1 MGTED
6 IDITADLLDGSD
18 GALAD
23 AVPANGGADGTMVT
37 PDGTVG
43 AHQRTGET
51 VAAHERTQADP
62 NKPTSLRDQLSNA
75 FKEPEAAAAVA
86 PAATIALTQDA
97 DGKWRMPD
105 GTFASTEQ
113 VASFQNPVVVTPSAA
128 TVPETVLQGMT
139 TLEQEQFKSLPAEI
153 QQYVGRTMEDLNNRQ
168 SRYGEYDLIE
178 QMIGPRREPWQQN
191 GMTPAVALNQLLAMS
206 DFATRDPGGFV
217 LWYAEQQQIDLD
229 ELLDERDAQSANVDP
244 AVARL
249 TGEVQQLKQ
258 VINGSQQQQSEQ
270 AQTARLTTVQKF
282 MGEKDGAGKPLRPHL
297 AELNQEWGTQI
308 AAVRAVNPQMADPD
322 VLQKAYDNACML
334 NPAVRGRIQQERVTQ
349 ERVTQEA
356 ARIASAKAAGSSITG
371 SAPAASTTGATNP
384 SNLTLRQD
392 LERQFAEA
400 AS

>member
-1 MGTED
+1 MDD

-23 AVPANGGADGTMVT
+23 AVPANGGADGTMIT

-51 VAAHERTQADP
+51 VAAHERTQADL

-75 FKEPEAAAAVA
+75 FKEPEVAVA
-86 PAATIALTQDA
+86 SVALTQDA

-105 GTFASTEQ
+105 GTFASTGQ
-113 VASFQNPVVVTPSAA
+113 IAAFQTPVVETPTAA

-191 GMTPAVALNQLLAMS
+191 GMTPAVALNQLFAMS

-282 MGEKDGAGKPLRPHL
+282 MDEKDGAGKPLRPYL

-308 AAVRAVNPQMADPD
+308 AAVRAANPQMADPD
-322 VLQKAYDNACML
+322 VLQKAYDNACTL
-334 NPAVRGRIQQERVTQ
+334 NPAVRGKIQQ

-371 SAPAASTTGATNP
+371 SAPAASNTGATNP

-400 AS
+400 AG